1 MAEEA
6 TLVICM
12 FDLLKDE
19 FRQRGSVRF
28 FVRARPGAQ
37 RTEATEKMD
46 DESIKISVAAP
57 PEGGKAN
64 AALIKFLAEEFSV
77 PAANVKIVSGKT
89 ARMKLIQISL

>member
-1 MAEEA
+1 
-6 TLVICM
+6 M
-12 FDLLKDE
+12 FDSLIAELAEK
-19 FRQRGSVRF
+19 GIVRF

-64 AALIKFLAEEFSV
+64 AALIKFLAKEFTV
-77 PAANVKIVSGKT
+77 PAANVQIVSGKT
-89 ARMKLIQISL
+89 ARMKLVQIRLLGL